1 MLKLK
6 LVLMPTRG
14 QPLLWPTSNKS
25 YRPLTI
31 LALRMQFSVGN
42 RILRGVSQKR
52 LLYPCLSA
60 PALLAALSLKGSIV
74 AVQCQ
79 QA

>member
-1 MLKLK
+1 MLRLT
-6 LVLMPTRG
+6 LILTRG

-42 RILRGVSQKR
+42 RILRGM
-52 LLYPCLSA
+52 PH
-60 PALLAALSLKGSIV
+60 ALL
-74 AVQCQ
+74 
-79 QA
+79 